1 MSGMGEERREVT
13 CLQCHTTP
21 ATRYGLW
28 QDCRSGL
35 WKIAHRPHRG
45 TLCRACAL
53 AAVKRLN
60 HEAREA
66 QRTLHGEVRRW
77 RIDS

>member
-1 MSGMGEERREVT
+1 MGEESREVT
-13 CLQCHTTP
+13 CIRCHTTP
-21 ATRYGLW
+21 ADRYGLW
-28 QDCRSGL
+28 QDCQSGV
-35 WKIAHRPHRG
+35 WKIAHRPHSG
-45 TLCRACAL
+45 TLCRTCAI